1 MYLNSLFW
9 LERKKKTLLNLLIC
23 SSLTLYGNKWGSSVF
38 PLICQ
43 TLLKKA
49 KQTKILNW
57 WNKSELY
64 GVIYIKKW
72 NILKLTIPLLCL
84 SSHFC
89 PLSHSL
95 FIYFYF
101 SSFDSSFLFP
111 FVFSFL
117 HDCFLVSLSFN
128 LHGLSFVWDGFVY
141 LFSFLSL
148 H

>member
-1 MYLNSLFW
+1 MTW
-9 LERKKKTLLNLLIC
+9 KKKKNFIECTNLF
-23 SSLTLYGNKWGSSVF
+23 LTHFIWNKWGSSVF

-128 LHGLSFVWDGFVY
+128 LHGLNFVWDGFFY